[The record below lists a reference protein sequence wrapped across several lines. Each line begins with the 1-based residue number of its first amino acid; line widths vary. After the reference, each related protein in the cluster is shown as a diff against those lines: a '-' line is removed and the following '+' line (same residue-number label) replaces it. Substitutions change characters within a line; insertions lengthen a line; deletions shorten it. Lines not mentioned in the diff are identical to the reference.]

1 LTGYANHYTLNI
13 GYEASLPRKVP
24 DGKET
29 EMHPDFIE
37 EMTRA
42 RHQALYDDAE
52 RSRLMPSS
60 HHRIREAVGRG
71 FLRAGTWL
79 LDR

>member
-1 LTGYANHYTLNI
+1 
-13 GYEASLPRKVP
+13 
-24 DGKET
+24 
-29 EMHPDFIE
+29 MHPDFIE

-42 RHQALYDDAE
+42 RHQALLNSADQA
-52 RSRLMPSS
+52 RLLPTHR
-60 HHRIREAVGRG
+60 HHRIRAAVGRG

>member
-1 LTGYANHYTLNI
+1 
-13 GYEASLPRKVP
+13 
-24 DGKET
+24 
-29 EMHPDFIE
+29 MHPDFIE

-42 RHQALYDDAE
+42 RHQELQNSADQA
-52 RSRLMPSS
+52 RLMPST
-60 HHRIREAVGRG
+60 HHRIRDAVGRG

>member
-1 LTGYANHYTLNI
+1 
-13 GYEASLPRKVP
+13 
-24 DGKET
+24 
-29 EMHPDFIE
+29 MHPDFIE

-42 RHQALYDDAE
+42 RHEGLLRDAE
-52 RSRLMPSS
+52 NARLASHTHRFRSV
-60 HHRIREAVGRG
+60 IGRG